1 MKKLLS
7 ALLIIMILT
16 SLLCTFVYADNEYT
30 EESIEISETKDAVIE
45 DEVIEEED
53 DAYYI
58 NIGLFYGSNAKSS
71 VTIKNDEGT
80 FNVNASDVLN
90 SVTYNSD
97 GIISVDGTKYR
108 GSIVLKKDS
117 SGLLTVINRVD
128 LEDYIASV
136 IAVEMSPSFNIE
148 ALKAQAVCARTYA
161 LKNINKHS
169 SRGFD
174 LCASTDCQAYRG
186 VSVESETTNKAA
198 RETAGIVMKYDGQII
213 DAVYSATSGG
223 YTEDVKYVW
232 GSDIPYLKA
241 AEDKYESKTVYGAS
255 WEKELSIE
263 KATEIMD
270 NKGYNLGTITNIEVT
285 ESTEHGTAT
294 KLVVTGTNG
303 EKTFTK
309 EGCRLAFGTITL
321 SQAFTVTA
329 VSSQSK
335 TEPLY
340 TYGGKKISGNVVV
353 ATGKGKSSISLKNV
367 TLMGNTIR
375 NFAGATSGPA
385 TGFVFKGR
393 GYGHLVGLSQNGAN
407 GMGQAGFLYDEILK
421 HYYKGIELTWI

>member
-7 ALLIIMILT
+7 TALIIMIL
-16 SLLCTFVYADNEYT
+16 SGLLCTSIYADNEYK
-30 EESIEISETKDAVIE
+30 EEDTEISDVE
-45 DEVIEEED
+45 DEVYEED
-53 DAYYI
+53 DTYYI
-58 NIGLFYGSNAKSS
+58 NIGLMYGSSARSS

-80 FNVNASDVLN
+80 FTVNASEVDGSAV
-90 SVTYNSD
+90 YESD

-117 SGLLTVINRVD
+117 SGLLTVINRVN

-174 LCASTDCQAYRG
+174 LCASTDCQAYKG
-186 VSVESETTNKAA
+186 VSVESETTNIAA
-198 RETAGIVMKYDGQII
+198 KETAGIVMKYKGEII

-241 AEDKYESKTVYGAS
+241 AEDKYESKSVYGAS
-255 WEKELSIE
+255 WEKELSVE
-263 KATEIMD
+263 KATEIMN
-270 NKGYNLGTITNIEVT
+270 NKGYNLGTVTDIEVT

-294 KLVVTGTNG
+294 KLVVTGTDG
-303 EKTFTK
+303 EKTFTR

-321 SQAFTVTA
+321 SQAFTVSPIYSETKA
-329 VSSQSK
+329 EPVYAYDGSKVS
-335 TEPLY
+335 
-340 TYGGKKISGNVVV
+340 GKVSVLSGD
-353 ATGKGKSSISLKNV
+353 GKSKITLDNV
-367 TLMGNTIR
+367 TLMGNTKR
-375 NFAGATSGPA
+375 LYLAKADGPV
-385 TGFVFKGR
+385 TGFVFNGR

-407 GMGQAGFLYDEILK
+407 GMAGAGFLYDEILK